1 MGIFQV
7 GIFRVGIFQG
17 WVWWVRIFRAG
28 VFLTSFLLQTIHQ
41 KRKYEAHERYKN
53 KVRKHTTFITFDRD
67 QLLQTV
73 DFVGAVGTRKWLIIA
88 LLLLDF
94 TFLDHRI
101 AVARNI
107 ASLPMCPQKI
117 NFWVTIKR
125 MFVLTSRTDW
135 KSCSHDESYAVKRF
149 RFPLRISSANT
160 TKSTGNCGFGRIYWR
175 NP

>member
-1 MGIFQV
+1 MFKNMSGNIPGGNFE
-7 GIFRVGIFQG
+7 FDG
-17 WVWWVRIFRAG
+17 WEFSGREFSWHRFCFKLFIKKENTKHMKDIKIKFEST
-28 VFLTSFLLQTIHQ
+28 LHLLPLIG
-41 KRKYEAHERYKN
+41 
-53 KVRKHTTFITFDRD
+53 D

-88 LLLLDF
+88 LLLIDF

-107 ASLPMCPQKI
+107 PSLTMCPQKI

-160 TKSTGNCGFGRIYWR
+160 SKSTGNCGFGCIYWR